1 MMSPDDELAVVI
13 PEHLRPVGDEQA
25 VLGACLLSPRALD
38 EVIAQVPTPAI
49 FWQPGHGDVWTALA
63 ALWERGERPDALTV
77 AAELSRTGQ
86 MRGIGGPAYLH
97 TLVASTPAIGNAS
110 HYLRRVLDAW
120 QLRAADVAL
129 RHGRMLVNAGDGGSA
144 DVILDVA
151 ARELEH
157 ARDMR
162 HRASGAV
169 RVGDLV
175 DDVLSD
181 LDDYQF
187 EEDLRGIE
195 APYRDLGEILNPAM
209 PGQMICF
216 AGRPGT
222 GKSTVLKD
230 YCEHAAFDL
239 GLPSLLLTYEMKAKE
254 ITTRTMSRQARVA
267 LSHLTRPGLLTDDDR
282 ARIADYRA
290 ALAAAPFYVVDVED
304 TSVAELDRL
313 IRQYEPRIVAVDYLQ
328 LAVEEGP
335 AERRRLDVERYSRS
349 IKKTCGQARSAHP
362 RRLTAQPGIRDA
374 TRPPPP
380 PCRPAR
386 VRRHRTGLRRR
397 RAAAPRGPVRT
408 GVAAGRGSRLHRREA
423 TQRPNR
429 RRHAR
434 EPPALRLVRR
444 HGPMRR
450 PTERERNRHDRSP
463 ARDSRMGARAAT
475 RPAAR
480 RG

>member
-1 MMSPDDELAVVI
+1 VAEPTTTVPDDELAVVI

-25 VLGACLLSPRALD
+25 VLGACLLSPPALD
-38 EVIAQVPTPAI
+38 EVIAQVPTPEI
-49 FWQPGHGDVWTALA
+49 FWQPGHGDVWTALV
-63 ALWERGERPDALTV
+63 ALWERGERADALTV
-77 AAELSRTGQ
+77 NAELSRTGQ
-86 MRGIGGPAYLH
+86 LRGIGGPAYLH

-129 RHGRMLVNAGDGGSA
+129 RHGRMLVGAGDGGSA

-151 ARELEH
+151 ARELER

-169 RVGDLV
+169 KVGDLV
-175 DDVLSD
+175 DGVLSD

-195 APYRDLGEILNPAM
+195 APYVDLREILNPAM

-230 YCEHAAFDL
+230 YCEHTAFDL

-254 ITTRTMSRQARVA
+254 ITARTMSRQARVA
-267 LSHLTRPGLLTDDDR
+267 LSHLVRPGLLTDDDR
-282 ARIADYRA
+282 ARIADFRDA
-290 ALAAAPFYVVDVED
+290 FAAAPFYVVDVED

-313 IRQYEPRIVAVDYLQ
+313 IRQYGPRIVAVDYLQ

-335 AERRRLDVERYSRS
+335 AERRRHDVERYSRS
-349 IKKTCGQARSAHP
+349 IKKLAGRREVPILVGSQLNRASEARRDRRPHLADLRESGGIEQDCDAVVLLHREDLYEPESP
-362 RRLTAQPGIRDA
+362 RVGEADFIVAKQRNG
-374 TRPPPP
+374 
-380 PCRPAR
+380 
-386 VRRHRTGLRRR
+386 RTGDVTL
-397 RAAAPRGPVRT
+397 AN
-408 GVAAGRGSRLHRREA
+408 RLHYA
-423 TQRPNR
+423 SFADM
-429 RRHAR
+429 AR
-434 EPPALRLVRR
+434 
-444 HGPMRR
+444 
-450 PTERERNRHDRSP
+450 
-463 ARDSRMGARAAT
+463 
-475 RPAAR
+475 
-480 RG
+480 